1 MKLTFNKVAE
11 GTVALGLIF
20 MFLCDAH
27 IFHYLNEQIVLG
39 AVFVQQSHQH
49 CGGHVLWRSSPA
61 SEFITIYHVH
71 HFQFAVHWGEHTI

>member
-20 MFLCDAH
+20 MFLCDAP

-39 AVFVQQSHQH
+39 TVFVQQPVNTVGDMYS
-49 CGGHVLWRSSPA
+49 GGPALRVSSSPYI
-61 SEFITIYHVH
+61 SLKKKTVVH
-71 HFQFAVHWGEHTI
+71 PKA